1 MRDILTDNQTALWV
15 DLVHEA
21 EHDAAAP
28 LGEELES
35 YLVFLLIAH
44 MRDTHLHRNAIAID
58 YLLAKAQAGQRH
70 REELRTVGD
79 RCLLLAGLYPEQAR
93 QRMVG
98 LEYFIAMGSQAYNE
112 LAHALRAT
120 VADHLRGLVPTAYA
134 VPDVPTETA
143 TSPSTRPSP
152 SAAPM
157 LSPVPADSAAPHE
170 VRPTTSDGAATRGS
184 ATGRPTA
191 RAAYSGSHA
200 PLAGEK

>member
-1 MRDILTDNQTALWV
+1 MRDILTDSQTALWV

-21 EHDAAAP
+21 EHDASAP

-58 YLLAKAQAGQRH
+58 YLLAKAQPGKRQ

-79 RCLLLAGLYPEQAR
+79 RCLLLAGLYPEQAQ

-98 LEYFIAMGSQAYNE
+98 LDYFIAMGSQAYNE

-120 VADHLRGLVPTAYA
+120 VADRYQHLARAFARVVRVL
-134 VPDVPTETA
+134 
-143 TSPSTRPSP
+143 
-152 SAAPM
+152 
-157 LSPVPADSAAPHE
+157 LE
-170 VRPTTSDGAATRGS
+170 VRRRSKDVAPLMLFDVS
-184 ATGRPTA
+184 A
-191 RAAYSGSHA
+191 RAGVCEDPRFPGA
-200 PLAGEK
+200 LLLDAGASRH

>member
-1 MRDILTDNQTALWV
+1 MRDILTDSQTALWV

-21 EHDAAAP
+21 EHDASAP

-58 YLLAKAQAGQRH
+58 YLLAKAQPGKRH

-79 RCLLLAGLYPEQAR
+79 RCLLLAGLYPEQAQ

-98 LEYFIAMGSQAYNE
+98 LDYFISMGSQAYNE

-120 VADHLRGLVPTAYA
+120 VADLYQHLARAFARVVRVL
-134 VPDVPTETA
+134 
-143 TSPSTRPSP
+143 
-152 SAAPM
+152 
-157 LSPVPADSAAPHE
+157 LE
-170 VRPTTSDGAATRGS
+170 VRRRSKDVAPLMLFDVS
-184 ATGRPTA
+184 A
-191 RAAYSGSHA
+191 RAGVCEDPRFPGA
-200 PLAGEK
+200 LLLDAGASRH